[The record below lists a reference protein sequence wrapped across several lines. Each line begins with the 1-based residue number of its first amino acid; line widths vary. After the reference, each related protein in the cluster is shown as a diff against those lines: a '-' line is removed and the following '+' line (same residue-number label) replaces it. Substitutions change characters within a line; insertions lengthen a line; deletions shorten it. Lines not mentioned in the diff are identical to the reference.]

1 MNVSDTSGYRIF
13 PISISKKLSNKE
25 AYIYLSLLFK
35 SDYKTGESNVLLET
49 LSKETG
55 YDSET
60 VSGYLHKAK
69 EYRYI
74 EITQKTCG
82 KKEDGSTKT
91 KNFYKIHIPQKDFIM
106 VNREFLDFHIENLS
120 IKEETDLKGF
130 ILLIKCICL
139 NNCNFTYYS
148 LRDMTEHLTI
158 SYATIQK
165 LMKKCR
171 DLELITYHKKYYKIM
186 FDYFDL
192 GNTGYAEMQLGY
204 FDRCCNRLLEA
215 FDFPIMRH
223 ILNTDG
229 ILRFPEHQYEMVRL
243 GIGLYGVPT
252 LGGGWDDGLRTVSS
266 LRSVIIQIREW
277 EAGTAIGYGCNGV
290 LSRKSR
296 IATIPVG
303 YADGF
308 SRRLGNGAGEVYVN
322 GRRVPTVGNIC
333 MDLFMA
339 DVTDVDCKVGD
350 KVELFG
356 EHITASETAGKL
368 GTIPYEVLTSVSERV
383 KRIYYR
389 E

>member
-1 MNVSDTSGYRIF
+1 MANLDALVYNFNYYKSHLRQDTKIVCMLKASGYGAG
-13 PISISKKLSNKE
+13 SYELAKTLQAQGA
-25 AYIYLSLLFK
+25 AYIAVAAHDEGVALRDAGITMPIMVLNPKVVNYKTLFDNRLEPEIFSFGICREFIHAAEKYGVENYPVHLKIDSGMHRLGFIYEELPELISLLK
-35 SDYKTGESNVLLET
+35 SQKAVRP
-49 LSKETG
+49 
-55 YDSET
+55 
-60 VSGYLHKAK
+60 VSVF
-69 EYRYI
+69 
-74 EITQKTCG
+74 
-82 KKEDGSTKT
+82 S
-91 KNFYKIHIPQKDFIM
+91 
-106 VNREFLDFHIENLS
+106 
-120 IKEETDLKGF
+120 
-130 ILLIKCICL
+130 
-139 NNCNFTYYS
+139 
-148 LRDMTEHLTI
+148 HL
-158 SYATIQK
+158 ATA
-165 LMKKCR
+165 
-171 DLELITYHKKYYKIM
+171 D
-186 FDYFDL
+186 DL

-252 LGGGWDDGLRTVSS
+252 LGGGWDDSLRTVSS

-277 EAGTAIGYGCNGV
+277 EAGTTIGYGCNGV

-308 SRRLGNGAGEVYVN
+308 NRRLGNGVGEVYVN
-322 GRRVPTVGNIC
+322 GHRVPTVGNIC

-339 DVTDVDCKVGD
+339 DVTGVDCKVGD

>member
-13 PISISKKLSNKE
+13 PISISKNLSNKE

-91 KNFYKIHIPQKDFIM
+91 KNFYNVHIPQKDFIM

-148 LRDMTEHLTI
+148 LREMTEHLKI

-171 DLELITYHKKYYKIM
+171 DLGLITYHKTYYKIM
-186 FDYFDL
+186 LDYFDL
-192 GNTGYAEMQLGY
+192 GNTGYFPKDTPDLYKEIYNTIKLFCENQGI
-204 FDRCCNRLLEA
+204 EA
-215 FDFPIMRH
+215 PPYKKEFISQIAVRYNMTKTELKESNDIEFIKN
-223 ILNTDG
+223 IL
-229 ILRFPEHQYEMVRL
+229 
-243 GIGLYGVPT
+243 
-252 LGGGWDDGLRTVSS
+252 S
-266 LRSVIIQIREW
+266 
-277 EAGTAIGYGCNGV
+277 
-290 LSRKSR
+290 
-296 IATIPVG
+296 
-303 YADGF
+303 
-308 SRRLGNGAGEVYVN
+308 
-322 GRRVPTVGNIC
+322 NI
-333 MDLFMA
+333 
-339 DVTDVDCKVGD
+339 
-350 KVELFG
+350 
-356 EHITASETAGKL
+356 S
-368 GTIPYEVLTSVSERV
+368 
-383 KRIYYR
+383 
-389 E
+389 